1 MANKDWTEQ
10 EIKNLIKDTIKQEL
24 KSIKDDINKIQKDHK
39 KFTDEEMVKNIVRQ
53 TMVNMHKFLW
63 QKSNTYI
70 REI

>member
-24 KSIKDDINKIQKDHK
+24 KSIKDDISKIQKDHK

>member
-1 MANKDWTEQ
+1 MANNWTES

-24 KSIKDDINKIQKDHK
+24 KGIKDDIAKMEKEHK
-39 KFTDEEMVKNIVRQ
+39 KFTDEDKVKSIVRQ
-53 TMVNMHKFLW
+53 TIVNMHKFLW